1 MSFKPN
7 STNILV
13 QNMRCNGTHGIS
25 IGSLG
30 QYPERVDYVQN
41 ITVINAAMYNSS
53 EGARIKVWPDAY
65 SEKSGSLV
73 GGGGR
78 GLVQNVTYDT
88 MWLDNVDYGL
98 TITQCYGQDDEEEC
112 FKHPVSNLPYK
123 SHGSA
128 LTVAAV
134 QAQDYRCHFPQRS
147 RAIQPSLFSA
157 CGTLGLLQPGHLFQY
172 CGREH

>member
-1 MSFKPN
+1 MEMVRMTHKTSFIFFPEVADTFQLDCVSFKPN

-65 SEKSGSLV
+65 SEKSGNLV

-112 FKHPVSNLPYK
+112 FKHPVS
-123 SHGSA
+123 
-128 LTVAAV
+128 T
-134 QAQDYRCHFPQRS
+134 FP
-147 RAIQPSLFSA
+147 
-157 CGTLGLLQPGHLFQY
+157 
-172 CGREH
+172 